1 MGRAP
6 TIRTVHASDGTPLVV
21 HHYTPSGGMG
31 ADGPGKVVLAA
42 AMGVPQDF
50 YAPFAQW
57 LAQQGWQVCSFD
69 YRGCGHSRAPEHRHS
84 LRRLQAN
91 LFDWARDYEA
101 VIDHVAA
108 LPGSGPLLLLGH
120 SLGGQL
126 PGMLRNGHKVHGLL
140 GVAAGSGYWRDNAPA
155 LRRKVPFFWF
165 FLVPVFTRLYGYFPG
180 KRLGAVGDLPAG
192 VVRQWRRWCM
202 HPQYSAGAEGEPVR
216 QTYAQVRFPVV
227 SVAFPDDELLS
238 AKGMEVLLGLY
249 RNAPRELVTIAPE
262 QVQARRIGHF
272 GAFRPEQAPQLWP
285 RLHHYLSRLA
295 APPSTHAG

>member
-1 MGRAP
+1 MDHAP
-6 TIRTVHASDGTPLVV
+6 TVSTVCASDGTPVVV
-21 HHYTPSGGMG
+21 HHYAPLGDGG
-31 ADGPGKVVLAA
+31 PEVRGKVVLAA
-42 AMGVPQDF
+42 AMGVAQDF

-57 LAQQGWQVCSFD
+57 LAQQGWRVCSFD
-69 YRGCGHSRAPEHRHS
+69 YRGSGHSRAPEHRHS
-84 LRRLQAN
+84 LRKLQAD

-108 LPGSGPLLLLGH
+108 LPGPGPLLLLGH

-126 PGMLRNGHKVHGLL
+126 PGLLRNGHKVHGLL

-202 HPQYSAGAEGEPVR
+202 HPQYSAGAEGESVR

-238 AKGMEVLLGLY
+238 AKGMATLLGLY
-249 RNAPRELVTIAPE
+249 SNAPRELVTIAPA
-262 QVQARRIGHF
+262 QVQMQRIGHF
-272 GAFRPEQAPQLWP
+272 GAFRKEQAAQLWP
-285 RLHHYLSRLA
+285 RLHHHLSHLA
-295 APPSTHAG
+295 ALPSTPA